1 MAKSILEGIVYD
13 KTTPEGIV
21 YAASICYPQTDLYVP
36 ISITISPDGK
46 ISMKKEELLEEVY
59 DEDTSARYL
68 QCEIVPKLI
77 IDTKK
82 ITIMKKILSILV
94 LAIAAVQFA
103 FAGDII
109 TKDAM
114 KLPLPARN
122 FINRHFSNPQIS
134 HIKIENEI
142 LQTKKYDVLLTNA
155 TEIDFDNR
163 GNWIEVDCKKAAVP
177 ATIVPDFVK
186 EYMKANGYHSE
197 FVTQIERDRKGY
209 EVELNTDLS
218 LKFTKDGKFRKAE
231 H

>member
-1 MAKSILEGIVYD
+1 MTLKNNDY
-13 KTTPEGIV
+13 
-21 YAASICYPQTDLYVP
+21 
-36 ISITISPDGK
+36 
-46 ISMKKEELLEEVY
+46 EE
-59 DEDTSARYL
+59 D
-68 QCEIVPKLI
+68 
-77 IDTKK
+77 
-82 ITIMKKILSILV
+82 LSILV

-163 GNWIEVDCKKAAVP
+163 GNWIEVDCKKRLFLQQLFL
-177 ATIVPDFVK
+177 T
-186 EYMKANGYHSE
+186 S
-197 FVTQIERDRKGY
+197 
-209 EVELNTDLS
+209 
-218 LKFTKDGKFRKAE
+218 
-231 H
+231 

>member
-1 MAKSILEGIVYD
+1 
-13 KTTPEGIV
+13 
-21 YAASICYPQTDLYVP
+21 
-36 ISITISPDGK
+36 
-46 ISMKKEELLEEVY
+46 
-59 DEDTSARYL
+59 
-68 QCEIVPKLI
+68 
-77 IDTKK
+77 
-82 ITIMKKILSILV
+82 MKKILSILV

-122 FINRHFSNPQIS
+122 
-134 HIKIENEI
+134 IKIENEI

>member
-1 MAKSILEGIVYD
+1 
-13 KTTPEGIV
+13 
-21 YAASICYPQTDLYVP
+21 
-36 ISITISPDGK
+36 
-46 ISMKKEELLEEVY
+46 
-59 DEDTSARYL
+59 
-68 QCEIVPKLI
+68 
-77 IDTKK
+77 
-82 ITIMKKILSILV
+82 MKKILSILV

-114 KLPLPARN
+114 
-122 FINRHFSNPQIS
+122 
-134 HIKIENEI
+134 
-142 LQTKKYDVLLTNA
+142 KYDVLLTNA

>member
-1 MAKSILEGIVYD
+1 
-13 KTTPEGIV
+13 
-21 YAASICYPQTDLYVP
+21 
-36 ISITISPDGK
+36 
-46 ISMKKEELLEEVY
+46 
-59 DEDTSARYL
+59 
-68 QCEIVPKLI
+68 
-77 IDTKK
+77 
-82 ITIMKKILSILV
+82 MKKILSILV

-155 TEIDFDNR
+155 TEIDVDNR